1 MEQGSALN
9 ALSGLRIAVGT
20 ASWATPRLAG
30 KVFGLDAKANPQSP
44 YLARLFGIRDIALA
58 WGVLGSEG
66 DARRQWLMAGLACD
80 LADAL
85 AGIAGSRRGYLAKPT
100 GAMVTATALVAS
112 ALGAR
117 ALQEH

>member
-1 MEQGSALN
+1 M
-9 ALSGLRIAVGT
+9 
-20 ASWATPRLAG
+20 
-30 KVFGLDAKANPQSP
+30 
-44 YLARLFGIRDIALA
+44 
-58 WGVLGSEG
+58 LGSEG

-100 GAMVTATALVAS
+100 GAMVTATALAAV